1 MQSTPKWNSGTN
13 QQVINFLLASKGNY
27 KYKKD
32 HHALI
37 STLNRGRL
45 SFITDN
51 MQRIMLI
58 AIKYFRRETIL
69 LQKHQIEFKLICQG
83 ITKDATV

>member
-1 MQSTPKWNSGTN
+1 MT
-13 QQVINFLLASKGNY
+13 
-27 KYKKD
+27 
-32 HHALI
+32 LI

-69 LQKHQIEFKLICQG
+69 LQKH
-83 ITKDATV
+83 